1 MSVETTVRAMTRAEK
16 VAYLKAHGW
25 HRISWRGSQTW
36 QPPGDPAGFYTLA
49 AAIRTALARRTA

>member
-36 QPPGDPAGFYTLA
+36 QPPGDPPAVYTLA
-49 AAIRTALARRTA
+49 AAIRTALQQETS